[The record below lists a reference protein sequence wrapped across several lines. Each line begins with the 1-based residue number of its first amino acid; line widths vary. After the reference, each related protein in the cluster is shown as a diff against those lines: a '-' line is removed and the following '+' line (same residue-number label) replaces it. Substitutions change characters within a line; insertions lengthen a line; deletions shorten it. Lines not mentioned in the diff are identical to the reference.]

1 MTQKLEKINHNL
13 KKQKK
18 IYKNKNTDNILD
30 FLKIFSISFDD
41 LEDIYL
47 QLYVPHPG
55 VDTIE
60 KAIEMFKKEFYD
72 VMNDPNLCLLI
83 YCGILLEKD
92 VIEQKLPFIDK
103 EDYNQDLSFIIT
115 DEILGETIAE
125 YIAGYKGRFEF
136 VRFDK
141 LKPGK
146 LSKLGPFI
154 DDVISGII
162 GGISANIYS
171 KCIYNEKK

>member
-1 MTQKLEKINHNL
+1 MTQKLENIDHHI

-18 IYKNKNTDNILD
+18 IYKNKNTDNLLE
-30 FLKIFSISFDD
+30 FLKYFSISFDD
-41 LEDIYL
+41 LKDIYL
-47 QLYVPHPG
+47 QLYTPHPG
-55 VDTIE
+55 IETIE
-60 KAIEMFKKEFYD
+60 KAIEMFKKEFNNTI
-72 VMNDPNLCLLI
+72 NDPNLCLLV
-83 YCGILLEKD
+83 YCGLLLEKK

-103 EDYNQDLSFIIT
+103 EDYNQDLSFIIA

-146 LSKLGPFI
+146 ISKLGPFI
-154 DDVISGII
+154 DDIISGII

-171 KCIYNEKK
+171 KCINNN